1 MINTPEIKFIV
12 DKMLGRLA
20 VWLRI
25 LGYDTQ
31 LHQGS
36 DRHDLIW
43 RSLKENRVIIT
54 RDTHITHRHV
64 LRFIFI
70 KSDFIREQI
79 KQLLQNYPAQIQLI
93 KKRLFTRCTLCNT
106 LLAEISREQVQRRV
120 APYIYNS
127 TEKFAYCQKCDKIY
141 WHGTHWEKLLKD
153 LENMDIHYECNEA
166 SKNNASPSS
175 GCSDHA
181 ER

>member
-1 MINTPEIKFIV
+1 MVNTPETKFIV

-31 LHQGS
+31 LHHGP

-43 RSLKENRVIIT
+43 RSLKENRIIIT

-70 KSDFIREQI
+70 KSDLIREQV
-79 KQLLQNYPAQIQLI
+79 KQLLQEYPSEIQII
-93 KKRLFTRCTLCNT
+93 KERLFTRCTLCNNLVT
-106 LLAEISREQVQRRV
+106 GIAREQVQGRV

-141 WHGTHWEKLLKD
+141 WQGTHWEKLLKD
-153 LENMDIHYECNEA
+153 LQSMDVHHESNGA
-166 SKNNASPSS
+166 HKKNASLPS
-175 GCSDHA
+175 GPPDRA
-181 ER
+181 KR